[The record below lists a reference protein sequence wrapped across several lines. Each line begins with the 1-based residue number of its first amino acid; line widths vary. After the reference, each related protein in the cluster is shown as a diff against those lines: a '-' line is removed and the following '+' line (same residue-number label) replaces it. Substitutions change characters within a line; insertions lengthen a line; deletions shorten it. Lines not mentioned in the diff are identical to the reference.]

1 MRGLHRMQAAV
12 WAAEMA
18 PCGAILAVH
27 LLEVV
32 DGATDVGLT
41 RFLCRCAAI
50 VYPNSSVRLDLSS
63 KVQIYTILALDLLGF
78 PSHYLMLRMPD

>member
-1 MRGLHRMQAAV
+1 MRGLHKMQAAV

-18 PCGAILAVH
+18 PRGVILAVH

-41 RFLCRCAAI
+41 RFLCRWTAI
-50 VYPNSSVRLDLSS
+50 VDPNSFVRLDLSFEVS
-63 KVQIYTILALDLLGF
+63 ILTILALDLLGF
-78 PSHYLMLRMPD
+78 PGLYLMLQMSD